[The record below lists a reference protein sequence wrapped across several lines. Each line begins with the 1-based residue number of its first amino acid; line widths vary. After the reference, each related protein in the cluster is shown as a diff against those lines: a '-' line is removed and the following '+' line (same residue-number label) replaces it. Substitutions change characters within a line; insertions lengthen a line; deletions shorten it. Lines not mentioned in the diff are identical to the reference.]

1 MKITPSSW
9 KKWPNAWGV
18 AASTLSRIETGKAPT
33 KSVYLTAM
41 LEMYGVT
48 DPSQRQ
54 VLVDM
59 AREGHRKGWW
69 SVYDDVLPTG
79 FGIYVGLE
87 AEAAGVR
94 SFEGEVIHGLFQ
106 TPDYARA
113 ILREVQVKD
122 SDEQIERL
130 VDLRIKR
137 QDSLERTPPLDVW
150 LILDESVVRRTIGG
164 PDVMRGQLARLVE
177 ASRKPNVTLQVL
189 PFASGS
195 HAGLRGSFSIL
206 EFPER
211 ADSDVAYVESVA
223 SHHLPRERAGS
234 EALRGGLRPA
244 PRGRSL
250 AGPVHRP
257 DRRSRQG
264 TGLIRRFFATSYFP
278 PGFHNTRKKGRMETD
293 LTGCAGSRAAQAAPA
308 DAWKSLI
315 CPTAGWRSVTPRTA
329 ARRRTCSTR
338 TSGSAS

>member
-1 MKITPSSW
+1 MTMGPTVRRRRLGSELRKLREDHSI
-9 KKWPNAWGV
+9 KLEEVAERLGV

-48 DPSQRQ
+48 DPGQRQ

-94 SFEGEVIHGLFQ
+94 SFEGEVINGLFQ

-122 SDEQIERL
+122 TDEQIERL

-137 QDSLERTPPLDVW
+137 QDSLERDTPLDVW

-164 PDVMRGQLARLVE
+164 PEVMRGQLARLVE
-177 ASRKPNVTLQVL
+177 ASRKPSVTLQVL

-211 ADSDVAYVESVA
+211 ADPDVAYVESVA
-223 SHHLPRERAGS
+223 GIIYLEKEREVKHCAEAFDRLRAA
-234 EALRGGLRPA
+234 AL
-244 PRGRSL
+244 S
-250 AGPVHRP
+250 
-257 DRRSRQG
+257 
-264 TGLIRRFFATSYFP
+264 
-278 PGFHNTRKKGRMETD
+278 PGQSTD
-293 LTGCAGSRAAQAAPA
+293 LIVEAAKEL
-308 DAWKSLI
+308 D
-315 CPTAGWRSVTPRTA
+315 
-329 ARRRTCSTR
+329 
-338 TSGSAS
+338 

>member
-1 MKITPSSW
+1 MGPTVRRRRLGSELRRLREDHSIKLEEV
-9 KKWPNAWGV
+9 AERLGV

-87 AEAAGVR
+87 AEAAGLR
-94 SFEGEVIHGLFQ
+94 SFEGEVVQGLFQ

-113 ILREVQVKD
+113 ILREVQVRD
-122 SDEQIERL
+122 TDEQIERL
-130 VDLRIKR
+130 VDLRMKR
-137 QDSLERTPPLDVW
+137 QEVLDREPALDVW
-150 LILDESVVRRTIGG
+150 MILDEAVVRRTIGG
-164 PDVMRGQLARLVE
+164 PEVMRDQLARLVE

-195 HAGLRGSFSIL
+195 HAGLRGPFSIL

-211 ADSDVAYVESVA
+211 ADADVAYVESVA
-223 SHHLPRERAGS
+223 GIIYLEKEREVRTCAEAFDRLRAA
-234 EALRGGLRPA
+234 AL
-244 PRGRSL
+244 S
-250 AGPVHRP
+250 
-257 DRRSRQG
+257 
-264 TGLIRRFFATSYFP
+264 
-278 PGFHNTRKKGRMETD
+278 PGQSTD
-293 LTGCAGSRAAQAAPA
+293 LIFEAAE
-308 DAWKSLI
+308 DL
-315 CPTAGWRSVTPRTA
+315 G
-329 ARRRTCSTR
+329 
-338 TSGSAS
+338 